1 MEKRNHIKIM
11 NLFILESLSNFNY
24 LDYQIQVEPNPFFV
38 VKSSKS
44 QLSIIGECLYT
55 YYSSVFLLGGINL
68 FIAMI
73 GVIYLII
80 LNYPI
85 RKMQS
90 IIIQSNV
97 KKIKNKK
104 IHFFLF
110 FRTSDYDE
118 LDTSFQSLFN
128 FKWNN
133 VKLFYFKNKQ
143 QNYTYRK

>member
-1 MEKRNHIKIM
+1 MTWTIGIIIQ

-73 GVIYLII
+73 G
-80 LNYPI
+80 
-85 RKMQS
+85 S
-90 IIIQSNV
+90 IFITLES
-97 KKIKNKK
+97 KKNKK
-104 IHFFLF
+104 MQKLEKQIFV
-110 FRTSDYDE
+110 SIWK
-118 LDTSFQSLFN
+118 SL
-128 FKWNN
+128 
-133 VKLFYFKNKQ
+133 
-143 QNYTYRK
+143 NYK